1 MFDILKRKGRNGKTH
16 RIEYSGGMRLVD
28 AEVDIMFIVKNGNV
42 IYINDNAEQLYSTDK
57 DGDIKLDGRIVN
69 FKFKDSNELIEIFV
83 AFDQNDSYT
92 MFTANIERDK
102 RLNYVAQSVF
112 QYLGENSRT
121 NVFSP
126 TSLYEPQYLYTFK
139 LYKKNNTHFMI
150 NNTHSQAYLIE
161 NNLYKDTN
169 PDEILSTFWS
179 DEIEKPVSSDGG
191 DITKDP
197 SGKSKELRFETFE
210 QAAKWAKQHSGR
222 GITRSA
228 DGSCYIPKPSES
240 NVNEVEMENHLVGEG
255 GLAGGV
261 YAPPEDN
268 RENIQSDCLKILL
281 DLIKDSEIVVSDRD
295 VAQLVANVSADGV
308 NAVTQMGGELL
319 ALSALANV
327 IGFYLDE
334 DKKDLAYSY
343 YMCVKPAMQQH
354 FKENQMEHYTTY
366 QKCTFQAIVKEM
378 RSLGDEIERA
388 YQS

>member
-1 MFDILKRKGRNGKTH
+1 MFDILKRKGRNDKTH
-16 RIEYSGGMRLVD
+16 KVDHSGGMRLVD
-28 AEVDIMFIVKNGNV
+28 AEVDIMFIVKNSNV
-42 IYINDNAEQLYSTDK
+42 IYINDSAEHLYSTDK

-83 AFDQNDSYT
+83 AFDKNDSYT
-92 MFTANIERDK
+92 MFTANIERDE

-112 QYLGENSRT
+112 QFLGENSGAK
-121 NVFSP
+121 VFSP
-126 TSLYEPQYLYTFK
+126 TSLYQTQYLYTFK
-139 LYKKNNTHFMI
+139 LYKKNSSHFMI

-179 DEIEKPVSSDGG
+179 DEREKPVSGDGG
-191 DITKDP
+191 DITIDP
-197 SGKSKELRFETFE
+197 SGMSKELRFETFE

-228 DGSCYIPKPSES
+228 DGSCYIPKSS
-240 NVNEVEMENHLVGEG
+240 GSDVNEMEMENHLVGEG
-255 GLAGGV
+255 GL
-261 YAPPEDN
+261 YAPSEDN
-268 RENIQSDCLKILL
+268 IENIKSDCLKILL
-281 DLIKDSEIVVSDRD
+281 DLIKDSEIVVLDRD

-343 YMCVKPAMQQH
+343 HMCVKPAMQQH
-354 FKENQMEHYTTY
+354 FKENQMEHYTAY

-378 RSLGDEIERA
+378 DSLADEIERA
-388 YQS
+388 YQW